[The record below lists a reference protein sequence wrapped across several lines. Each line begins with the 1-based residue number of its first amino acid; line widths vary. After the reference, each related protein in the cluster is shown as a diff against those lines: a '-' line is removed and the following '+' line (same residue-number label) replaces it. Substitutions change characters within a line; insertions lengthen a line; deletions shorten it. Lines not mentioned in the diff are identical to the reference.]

1 MTTAAELVELL
12 RNGKVT
18 SRSLVEQSFA
28 RIDETEADIQAWA
41 YLDKDAA
48 LARADEMDAIRY
60 TGRPMGALHGIPI
73 GLKDIIDTRDMPT
86 ECGTP
91 LMAGRQPD
99 NDAALVERLLDAGAV
114 IIGKTVTTEFAFM

>member
-12 RNGKVT
+12 RDGKVT

-28 RIDETEADIQAWA
+28 RIEETEADIQAWA

-60 TGRPMGALHGIPI
+60 TGRPMGALHGIPSA
-73 GLKDIIDTRDMPT
+73 LKTLSIRATCQLNAARRVWRGASPMLTPQLSRDCLMPV
-86 ECGTP
+86 P
-91 LMAGRQPD
+91 LSSAR
-99 NDAALVERLLDAGAV
+99 R
-114 IIGKTVTTEFAFM
+114 